1 MVPQPLLT
9 SRRLYANSSSSNNH
23 GNHHHHRRSLTTSTW
38 IHSTLRTIILCT
50 SSFVFGCLFTA
61 YVVVNIKIH
70 HYHHLT
76 NNDDT
81 ESGVS
86 GVSFGVPCRP
96 QPQLYPPQSQ
106 QQQQQQQ
113 QSMRQ
118 QQSLDFLTSTDFLD
132 TSDTTITH
140 TTNHT
145 ATTTTTLLSPVL
157 LLRDLRILVVIVAF
171 DFSQLPHF
179 EEVLNGYHDV
189 CMAGAHVDIIVHAT
203 VPYPVTLIDLLNT
216 RISCPHYTVT
226 IALKPKAL
234 RLFLVDEHRKVFYE
248 KIHEYDLFIYTED
261 DIRITPTTVATY
273 LYETQYIQHILSH
286 HEPRKH
292 VPSDFN
298 VGIVRYEYNYPT
310 NVIIDDNTR
319 HATQNVTRV
328 YWEHSGFD
336 RPVVGNAVK
345 MVEQEPEFQQ
355 RYITMQNHHQGMYL
369 ATRALLL
376 AWKDRGPSCDFANA
390 RPRPGKKGQPSEGT
404 QRVWMSSQMLYGG
417 RHCSTL
423 FFVILIS
430 QCLQVSRS
438 HTLILALIWTILYS
452 LRNLY
457 LTDVQQVIPKDT
469 FGTLTVL
476 HLPNKNY
483 RRVGKYHN
491 RQFADGSE
499 VFETPHESLL
509 SAMELHLSVRQN
521 LPSDPQHPY
530 RGIRMVDEVTRGRT
544 ALLERR
550 MQEYHDYVHRGGVLS
565 EYDMT
570 KTALVEE
577 E

>member
-1 MVPQPLLT
+1 MMNANHGAPVVPQPLLT
-9 SRRLYANSSSSNNH
+9 SRRLHANSNNNSNNRD
-23 GNHHHHRRSLTTSTW
+23 NNHRRSFTSSTW
-38 IHSTLRTIILCT
+38 IHSTLRTTILCT

-81 ESGVS
+81 VSSSGVS

-96 QPQLYPPQSQ
+96 QPQSQ
-106 QQQQQQQ
+106 QQQI
-113 QSMRQ
+113 MRQ

-132 TSDTTITH
+132 SSDTTTH
-140 TTNHT
+140 TTNRT
-145 ATTTTTLLSPVL
+145 ITTLLSPVL

-203 VPYPVTLIDLLNT
+203 IPYPVTLIDLLNT

-286 HEPRKH
+286 NEPRQH
-292 VPSDFN
+292 EPSDFN
-298 VGIVRYEYNYPT
+298 VGVVRYEYNYPT

-319 HATQNVTRV
+319 QATQNVTRV

-336 RPVVGNAVK
+336 RPVVGNAVQL
-345 MVEQEPEFQQ
+345 VEQEPEFQQ

-376 AWKDRGPSCDFANA
+376 AWKDRGPSCEFANA
-390 RPRPGKKGQPSEGT
+390 RPRPGKNGQPSEGT

-417 RHCSTL
+417 RHCST
-423 FFVILIS
+423 FFVTYLIS
-430 QCLQVSRS
+430 RYFKFSCS
-438 HTLILALIWTILYS
+438 HSSWLIW
-452 LRNLY
+452 
-457 LTDVQQVIPKDT
+457 K
-469 FGTLTVL
+469 
-476 HLPNKNY
+476 
-483 RRVGKYHN
+483 
-491 RQFADGSE
+491 
-499 VFETPHESLL
+499 
-509 SAMELHLSVRQN
+509 
-521 LPSDPQHPY
+521 
-530 RGIRMVDEVTRGRT
+530 
-544 ALLERR
+544 
-550 MQEYHDYVHRGGVLS
+550 
-565 EYDMT
+565 
-570 KTALVEE
+570 
-577 E
+577 